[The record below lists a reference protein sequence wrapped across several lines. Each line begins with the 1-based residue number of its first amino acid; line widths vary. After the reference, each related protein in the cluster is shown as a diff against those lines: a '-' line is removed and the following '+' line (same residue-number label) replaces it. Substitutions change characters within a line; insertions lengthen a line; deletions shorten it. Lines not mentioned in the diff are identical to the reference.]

1 MDDVIVTTSD
11 VAQLSDLLFYIDVNV
26 SSKYD
31 VTDDVMNTQVCF
43 FATDDFGWVLGCL
56 LYRWQTARRICAIRN
71 GVANPLNTPVSKCV
85 TTSKLVVLG
94 QTVKA

>member
-1 MDDVIVTTSD
+1 VTTSD

-43 FATDDFGWVLGCL
+43 FATDDFG
-56 LYRWQTARRICAIRN
+56 
-71 GVANPLNTPVSKCV
+71 
-85 TTSKLVVLG
+85 
-94 QTVKA
+94 